1 MHLNRFDCLFST
13 YTNGCKT
20 ICKIKVHQINL
31 TRIGTSALDMNDDD
45 DVKVSELETG
55 VGETVV
61 LHKRLR
67 SNTPTGVGVEIEI
80 EVATGVAIE
89 TETEVATGAEETPII
104 PNGSGN

>member
-1 MHLNRFDCLFST
+1 
-13 YTNGCKT
+13 
-20 ICKIKVHQINL
+20 
-31 TRIGTSALDMNDDD
+31 MNDDD
-45 DVKVSELETG
+45 DVKVSELATG

-67 SNTPTGVGVEIEI
+67 SNTPTGVGVGVGVGIEIEI

-89 TETEVATGAEETPII
+89 TETEVVTGAEETPII

>member
-1 MHLNRFDCLFST
+1 
-13 YTNGCKT
+13 
-20 ICKIKVHQINL
+20 V
-31 TRIGTSALDMNDDD
+31 
-45 DVKVSELETG
+45 G

-104 PNGSGN
+104 VKLRVCRELRSDLFSIKVKYLVVI

>member
-1 MHLNRFDCLFST
+1 
-13 YTNGCKT
+13 
-20 ICKIKVHQINL
+20 
-31 TRIGTSALDMNDDD
+31 MNDDD

>member
-1 MHLNRFDCLFST
+1 
-13 YTNGCKT
+13 
-20 ICKIKVHQINL
+20 
-31 TRIGTSALDMNDDD
+31 MNDDD
-45 DVKVSELETG
+45 DVKVSES

-89 TETEVATGAEETPII
+89 TETEVATGLFRL
-104 PNGSGN
+104 